1 MKCKC
6 ENCEKC
12 PYPDCI
18 CDDFDYSLSEELDRQ
33 ILKDREIVEDI
44 EPKRTGKR
52 GRPRLTPEQRLER
65 DRRKKEKQKK
75 YYEEHKAERIQ
86 YQKEY
91 NNTHYTEV
99 REYKNKRYKTLK
111 ELYGKEYFNAKNR
124 EQYRRQRQSKS
135 VV

>member
-1 MKCKC
+1 MKCSHDC
-6 ENCEKC
+6 FNCTL
-12 PYPDCI
+12 PDCI

-33 ILKDREIVEDI
+33 ILKEREIVEDS
-44 EPKRTGKR
+44 EPIRTGKR
-52 GRPRLTPEQRLER
+52 GRPKLTPRQVEER
-65 DRRKKEKQKK
+65 KQKRRKKQKK

-91 NNTHYTEV
+91 INNNYGKV
-99 REYKNKRYKTLK
+99 RAYQNERYQRLK
-111 ELYGKEYFNAKNR
+111 ELYGNEYFNAKNR